1 MTENPLS
8 VQPVRKLI
16 WKYALPG
23 IVSQLVNSAHNIVD
37 QIFIGWGINDLG
49 IAATNVTFPFT
60 TLMTAISALVGMG
73 AAALFLW
80 LKKN

>member
-49 IAATNVTFPFT
+49 IAAMPNPIPRYV
-60 TLMTAISALVGMG
+60 
-73 AAALFLW
+73 LFV
-80 LKKN
+80 NADIM